1 MDRFATSEVDMSN
14 VSQLVKDATGAESV
28 SVIWQDGAGSAEVL
42 AANTDPYGRRIMTRY
57 DALVLD
63 GKLCDL
69 SLTGS
74 NASDVAMEDVEDME
88 IYRSEYAMGGQ
99 W

>member
-1 MDRFATSEVDMSN
+1 MSS
-14 VSQLVKDATGAESV
+14 VSQLVKAATGAESV

-57 DALVLD
+57 DALVVD
-63 GKLCDL
+63 GELRDL
-69 SLTGS
+69 SLSGS
-74 NASDVAMEDVEDME
+74 NTSDVAMEDMED
-88 IYRSEYAMGGQ
+88 YRSEYAMGGQ